1 MTIPCT
7 ITAGDSLSFTESFA
21 SYLPDS
27 GWSLK
32 YVLLNQVG
40 KIEFESSA
48 VNGEFSFTVS
58 SADSQSW
65 TPGNYKA
72 IPVLTNGSQRVTLD
86 AVTVVVNPD
95 PLAVESMDTRSQA
108 QKILEALRVAYESFA
123 KTGLVQE
130 VSMNGR
136 TTKFRNAD
144 DILKQI
150 NYWQALVNSEGKNK
164 GTGDSIGFGKRILTS
179 L

>member
-21 SYLPDS
+21 SYLPIS

-32 YVLLNQVG
+32 YVLLNRVG
-40 KIEFESSA
+40 KIEFESSP
-48 VNGEFSFTVS
+48 VNGEFSFTVL

-72 IPVLTNGSQRVTLD
+72 VPILTNGSQRVTLD

-108 QKILEALRVAYESFA
+108 QKILESLRVAYESFA

-130 VSMNGR
+130 VSINGR
-136 TTKFRNAD
+136 TTKFRSAD

-150 NYWQALVNSEGKNK
+150 NYWQLLVNSEENNK
-164 GTGDSIGFGKRILTS
+164 GAGDSIGFGKRILTS